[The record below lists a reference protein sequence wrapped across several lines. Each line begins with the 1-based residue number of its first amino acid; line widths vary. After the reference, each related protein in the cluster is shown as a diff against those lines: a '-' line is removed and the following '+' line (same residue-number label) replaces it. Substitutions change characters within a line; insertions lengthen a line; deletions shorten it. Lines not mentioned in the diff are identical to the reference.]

1 MRELIINVFDHEG
14 KALCVIH
21 IEEAT
26 MAQKISAIARIQRHN
41 DVGWVTLEG
50 SMS

>member
-1 MRELIINVFDHEG
+1 MKELIIKAFNHKG
-14 KALCVIH
+14 KILCVIH
-21 IEEAT
+21 IEGAT
-26 MAQKISAIARIQRHN
+26 MAQKISAIARIQQHK